1 MNQSEKEKIV
11 DIMKKNF
18 FGAHL
23 ATCDGTHP
31 RVRPVA
37 PIVEDDL
44 SIWVATHCS
53 SKKVPQIRNNPKIA
67 LSFLEPGGAK
77 VALVTGE
84 AEIVEDLEAKKRVWK
99 IAPLDLSRFF
109 PDGQE
114 SPDYCLLKVTV
125 KRIEWRDSWT
135 REISIF
141 KPS

>member
-53 SKKVPQIRNNPKIA
+53 SKKVPQIRKNPKIA

-84 AEIVEDLEAKKRVWK
+84 VEVVEDLEAKKRVWK

-109 PDGQE
+109 PEGQG
-114 SPDYCLLKVTV
+114 SPEFCLLKIKV

-135 REISIF
+135 SEVSIY